1 MRYQDFT
8 VTVNELRGDGYPV
21 SALAKD
27 IGRAAAVLA
36 IPSTDLTT
44 QLAAL
49 AGLSPTADSEA
60 SMRATGAALFNWLF
74 VEPVKTHMRLAWD
87 RAQRDGQG
95 LRLRLCI
102 DPAGISAWP
111 WEALYDPERDHVF
124 ATSVFTP
131 LVRYFDQAN
140 RLGSLARQQADLP
153 LHLLLVLPAMA
164 DLDLAGERLS
174 IEQVASGLSTVLR
187 VHALDGIVR
196 RTDLADALLTADYD
210 IVHFSGHGAVV
221 DGRGFVALNLRD
233 GRPDWIHSGTLA
245 QLVLSHKPIKLAL
258 LNVCGN
264 APADDGRAFQ
274 GVAPQMVRSGVPA
287 VVAMQFPI
295 ADDVAT
301 TFAREFY
308 KRLCTGEDAGQVD
321 VAVTYARGMLAALH
335 PGAESWA
342 APVLYTHA
350 ADGVIYRL
358 PEQSAEQ
365 AETVATGEAVQM
377 QLLADSLQ
385 LSLGMDD
392 DWGWADRGVLATWQ
406 ITLLRAEEG
415 YRKHLADRR
424 PEVQQIARRG
434 QAVMQRRLAAVDK
447 ALSSDR
453 AAGRTT

>member
-1 MRYQDFT
+1 MQYQDFT
-8 VTVNELRGDGYPV
+8 ITINELRGDGYPV

-27 IGRAAAVLA
+27 IGRAAAM
-36 IPSTDLTT
+36 LTAPDAGLT
-44 QLAAL
+44 RKLAAL
-49 AGLSPTADSEA
+49 ADLSPTGDGEA
-60 SMRATGAALFNWLF
+60 SMRAAGVDLFNWLF
-74 VEPVKTHMRLAWD
+74 VEPLKTHLRLAWD

-102 DPAGISAWP
+102 DPAAISAWP
-111 WEALYDPERDHVF
+111 WEALHDPERDYTF
-124 ATSVFTP
+124 ATSAFTP

-140 RLGSLARQQADLP
+140 RLGGLVRQQADLP

-174 IEQVASGLSTVLR
+174 IEQVASALPSVLR

-221 DGRGFVALNLRD
+221 EGRGFVALNLRD

-264 APADDGRAFQ
+264 SPADDSRAFQ

-295 ADDVAT
+295 TDDAAT
-301 TFAREFY
+301 TFARDFY

-335 PGAESWA
+335 PGIESWA

-358 PEQSAEQ
+358 PQPIAEQ
-365 AETVATGEAVQM
+365 AETAAAGETARM
-377 QLLADSLQ
+377 QSLADSLQ
-385 LSLGMDD
+385 LSLGMED
-392 DWGWADRGVLATWQ
+392 DWGWADPGVLATWQ
-406 ITLLRAEEG
+406 TTLRRAEES
-415 YRKHLADRR
+415 YRKHLSDPR

-434 QAVMQRRLAAVDK
+434 LAVMQRRLAATDK
-447 ALSSDR
+447 AL
-453 AAGRTT
+453 A